1 MYILKIKQQMQGTK
15 FSSQFKRKGP
25 LSYLQ
30 QNMLLQ
36 KHSLQ
41 MPAKPQSF
49 QATTKQIP
57 KNRNKENT
65 VTSTLLLLSLHD
77 YPEQIWNKAIHKR

>member
-1 MYILKIKQQMQGTK
+1 MILLYSDPIYVYSEDQAANAK
-15 FSSQFKRKGP
+15 FSSQFNLKGS

-57 KNRNKENT
+57 KNRNKKNT
-65 VTSTLLLLSLHD
+65 VTSTSLLLSLHD
-77 YPEQIWNKAIHKR
+77 YPEQI

>member
-1 MYILKIKQQMQGTK
+1 MLAIKTNGLTLYSDPIYHILKIKQQVQGPK
-15 FSSQFKRKGP
+15 FSSQFKLKGP

-30 QNMLLQ
+30 QNMVLQ

-41 MPAKPQSF
+41 IPAKPQSF

-57 KNRNKENT
+57 
-65 VTSTLLLLSLHD
+65 
-77 YPEQIWNKAIHKR
+77 

>member
-1 MYILKIKQQMQGTK
+1 MQILKIKQQVHATR
-15 FSSQFKRKGP
+15 FSQFKLKGP

-49 QATTKQIP
+49 QATTNTKEHKQ
-57 KNRNKENT
+57 KEYCNLQFT
-65 VTSTLLLLSLHD
+65 AFVTT
-77 YPEQIWNKAIHKR
+77 